1 MLLKTFGRKDL
12 KFNRENETGTKMI
25 KKIFWNGIKAFVPI
39 ALTISIVIWLF
50 TSMEAFFGHFLRRIV
65 PPQYY
70 FDGIG
75 IIVGVAL
82 IFVIGILV
90 NAWMV
95 KKVYALAERLVKRI
109 PFVKS
114 IYNATQE
121 LLDFFDKDKQNAQQ
135 AVLVETHLGRIV
147 GFITRDSL
155 SSLTPS
161 LGNDDDVLV
170 YIPLSYMVGGI
181 SIVAPKSTLTP
192 LAWPVDKAMSFI
204 LTAGMTGQKNN
215 SQK

>member
-1 MLLKTFGRKDL
+1 
-12 KFNRENETGTKMI
+12 MI

>member
-1 MLLKTFGRKDL
+1 M
-12 KFNRENETGTKMI
+12 
-25 KKIFWNGIKAFVPI
+25 PI